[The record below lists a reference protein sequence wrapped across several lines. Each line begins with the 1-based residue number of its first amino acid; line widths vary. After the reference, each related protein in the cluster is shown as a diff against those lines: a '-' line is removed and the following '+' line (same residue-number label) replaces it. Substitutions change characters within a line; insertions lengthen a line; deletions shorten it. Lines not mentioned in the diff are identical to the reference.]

1 MHLVSVFKIA
11 LLHTSA
17 TTGSATRP
25 VKLLLVVVF
34 SAKVINHY
42 SIVNI
47 VNYLRISMFLKLVVG
62 QVNCHTVVSKRPR
75 DKHKI

>member
-1 MHLVSVFKIA
+1 M
-11 LLHTSA
+11 
-17 TTGSATRP
+17 
-25 VKLLLVVVF
+25 KLLLVVVF
-34 SAKVINHY
+34 SAKVIIHY

-47 VNYLRISMFLKLVVG
+47 VNYLRISMFLNIVVG